1 MLWWGWWRAE
11 PEVATERG
19 HVVQSL
25 RCRHFIH
32 EWNWQSAAAPA
43 FPHLFPTRRWN
54 GFLNVSYGGVT
65 PGRLFPSRAAA
76 WAQARPLCCVC
87 QRSAVLSNRWFD
99 RKNPQKKLIA
109 AVMTIKQIII
119 CLMFLSV
126 CSENVSRLFKMS
138 NFNAGQEDFKC
149 LDLLF
154 PSYLIFFLFSL
165 YSITTNSHARPSAS
179 PQRHINHTN
188 GSKNNSN
195 KKDPDTSS
203 LYMYLSS
210 V

>member
-11 PEVATERG
+11 PEVAMERG

-76 WAQARPLCCVC
+76 WAQVRPLCFVC
-87 QRSAVLSNRWFD
+87 QRSAVLTNHWFD
-99 RKNPQKKLIA
+99 HKNHKK
-109 AVMTIKQIII
+109 TN
-119 CLMFLSV
+119 
-126 CSENVSRLFKMS
+126 CSSHDHKTNYYMSDVSCLFKMS

-149 LDLLF
+149 LDLSF

-165 YSITTNSHARPSAS
+165 YSITTNSHARSSAS
-179 PQRHINHTN
+179 PKRHINHAN

-195 KKDPDTSS
+195 KKDPDASS